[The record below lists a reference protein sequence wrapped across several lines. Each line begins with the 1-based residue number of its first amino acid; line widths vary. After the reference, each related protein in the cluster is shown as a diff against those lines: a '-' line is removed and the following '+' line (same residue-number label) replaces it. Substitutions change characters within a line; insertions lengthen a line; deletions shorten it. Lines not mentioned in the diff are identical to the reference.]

1 MKQTLLTLAQ
11 FKTCDFK
18 QENKMLEKHNILY

>member
-1 MKQTLLTLAQ
+1 MKQALLTLAQ